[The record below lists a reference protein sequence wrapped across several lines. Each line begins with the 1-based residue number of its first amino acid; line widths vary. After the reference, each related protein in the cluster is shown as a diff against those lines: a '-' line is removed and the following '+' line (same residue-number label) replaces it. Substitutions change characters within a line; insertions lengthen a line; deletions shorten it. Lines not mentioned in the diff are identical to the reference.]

1 MQDEASKV
9 CDKVVGANE
18 FDKYKQD
25 PKITKKLA
33 SEYDFF
39 IAQAN
44 IMAQV
49 AGAFGKVL
57 GSRKKM
63 PNPKAGCVVPP
74 KFAMKPLYDKLQK
87 TVRLLAKER
96 PLLHVSVGTEK
107 DDENHIIDNVLAVYN
122 ALTHSLP
129 AEANNI
135 KNVYLKYTMSKPVK
149 VG

>member
-1 MQDEASKV
+1 MDKDKIKKALEQLKKDSKKRNFTQSVDLVINLQNLDFKKPEEQVDVYVTLPHGKGKKAKVCALVGPELQDEASKV

-63 PNPKAGCVVPP
+63 PNPK
-74 KFAMKPLYDKLQK
+74 
-87 TVRLLAKER
+87 
-96 PLLHVSVGTEK
+96 
-107 DDENHIIDNVLAVYN
+107 
-122 ALTHSLP
+122 
-129 AEANNI
+129 
-135 KNVYLKYTMSKPVK
+135 
-149 VG
+149 